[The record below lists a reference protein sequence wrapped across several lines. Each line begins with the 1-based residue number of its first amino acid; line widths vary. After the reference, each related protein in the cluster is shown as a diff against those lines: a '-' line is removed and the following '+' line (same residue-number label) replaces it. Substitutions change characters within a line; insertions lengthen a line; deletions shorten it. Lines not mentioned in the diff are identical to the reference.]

1 MHTCGIGEKVDW
13 ENEEFNGD
21 DACCRACQ
29 AAFSRLASPVRSQ
42 PIDSWELES
51 AEIRLSGEL
60 ADYTEQ
66 EGVRCDARLREVYE
80 KEGIPCDARLVVHE
94 SDVTYFSLFSP
105 SAASG
110 RSSYTDAGLGALGV
124 CGVEVAVDLPEGCTG
139 KSSGCSIPIVSRA
152 CMSNSCRVV
161 MSGSVG
167 RRYDQFIRRRG
178 SAGRYPP
185 TNTTS
190 NRHIDM
196 RACVHCHASTHARGM
211 LSNRESGSSALLTK

>member
-1 MHTCGIGEKVDW
+1 MRV
-13 ENEEFNGD
+13 
-21 DACCRACQ
+21 
-29 AAFSRLASPVRSQ
+29 Q

-51 AEIRLSGEL
+51 ADIRLSGEL

-105 SAASG
+105 SAVSG
-110 RSSYTDAGLGALGV
+110 RPKCTDAGIGALVV
-124 CGVEVAVDLPEGCTG
+124 CGGEVAVDLPEVCTG
-139 KSSGCSIPIVSRA
+139 KSSGCSLPIVSCA

-178 SAGRYPP
+178 SAGRNPP
-185 TNTTS
+185 TNTT
-190 NRHIDM
+190 NTGHTDM
-196 RACVHCHASTHARGM
+196 RACVHCHASTHARVM